1 MRRIFIYILTIFIA
15 STIDIY
21 AILPPEI
28 RCISV
33 NITGD
38 VTLKWIIPSDTSGC
52 FKSYHIFYSTSLS
65 GPFTFLDSITNV
77 NTTTYTHTGANANSQ
92 SLYYYIET
100 HFGCVVL
107 QISNPSDTL
116 QTILLDVT
124 TGTGTADL
132 TWNKI
137 HEPLL
142 PSSSAWYR
150 IYREYPPGNWSLID
164 STQNLQYY
172 DTITICSAFINYRI
186 EISDS
191 LPCSSVSSID
201 GDLLQDVIYPV
212 TPVLDTV
219 SVTSISGDVTLGWQ
233 PSSSGDTKGYIIY
246 QYISGIW
253 LPIDTVWGIN
263 NTSYT
268 DTPDSLSP
276 NSSSQSYCIAAF
288 DSCLNTSP
296 MGLEHN
302 TIFLK
307 ATMAVC
313 DNEITLNWSSYINLN
328 PLLAGY
334 RIYTQ
339 ENGGPVILLGIN
351 STDNRTFIHTGLN
364 QDSEYCYFIQAFD
377 ESGLKTSSSNTVCL
391 TACKP
396 NQPKFI
402 YLRYATVVDNSYVKL
417 TCFVD
422 TSAYVSKYNVLR
434 SESLYGTYN
443 TIGNIQITSSVN
455 LSFCDYTAMFN
466 EKSYYYKITVIDSC
480 GEQVLTSNIAK
491 TIYLSAQ
498 ANNDFTN
505 SLAWN
510 DYEGWLGPVDSYNIY
525 RKVDD
530 ISDPNPI
537 VTLAFGINSYID
549 DVSNFTYSQGKF
561 TYFVKALENSAYL
574 YQFEDTSKSN
584 EVTVIQRPKFFVPNA
599 FAPAGKNNIFKPIT
613 VFTDITDYLFIIY
626 NRWGQKIFETKN
638 LNQGW
643 DGQYKGN
650 VIPGVYVYYIKLKGA
665 DNNYFKK
672 RGTVT
677 LVR

>member
-1 MRRIFIYILTIFIA
+1 MKRISLYILTIFIA

-21 AILPPEI
+21 AILPPEV

-33 NITGD
+33 NTTGD
-38 VTLKWIIPSDTSGC
+38 VTLKWIIPADTSGC
-52 FKSYHIFYSTSLS
+52 FRSYHIFYSTSLS
-65 GPFTFLDSITNV
+65 GPFTFLDSITNI
-77 NTTTYTHTGANANSQ
+77 NTTTYTHIGANANLQ
-92 SLYYYIET
+92 SVYYYIET
-100 HFGCVVL
+100 HFGCVGL

-116 QTILLDVT
+116 QSIFLDVT
-124 TGTGTADL
+124 AVTGTADL

-142 PSSSAWYR
+142 PSSSTWYR

-164 STQNLQYY
+164 STQNMQYY

-186 EISDS
+186 KISDS

-201 GDLLQDVIYPV
+201 GALLQDVIYPV
-212 TPVLDTV
+212 TPILDTV
-219 SVTSISGDVTLGWQ
+219 SVTSISGDVTIGWK
-233 PSSSGDTKGYIIY
+233 PSSSIDTKGYIIY
-246 QYISGIW
+246 QYILGIW

-263 NTSYT
+263 NTSYI

-296 MGLEHN
+296 MGLKHN

-307 ATMAVC
+307 ATMSVC
-313 DNEITLNWSSYINLN
+313 DNEITLNWSPYINLN

-351 STDNRTFIHTGLN
+351 STDNRIFIHAGLN
-364 QDSEYCYFIQAFD
+364 QGSEYCYIIQAFD
-377 ESGLKTSSSNTVCL
+377 QSGLKTSSSNTVCL

-443 TIGNIQITSSVN
+443 TIGNIQITSSAN
-455 LSFCDYTAMFN
+455 LSFYDYTALFN

-480 GEQVLTSNIAK
+480 GDQVLTSNIAK

-537 VTLAFGINSYID
+537 ANLAFGINSYID

-561 TYFVKALENSAYL
+561 TYFVEALENPAYL

-584 EVTVIQRPKFFVPNA
+584 EVIVLQRPKFFVPNA

-638 LNQGW
+638 PNQGW

-665 DNNYFKK
+665 DNNYFEK

-677 LVR
+677 LVK